1 MVSIPPNANITTANE
16 ACEYLLVVGEGIAN
30 QQTTWPAD
38 VMSLTGLW
46 RLSSQTAVRI
56 LRRVW
61 VWSKTLD
68 IVSKILYV
76 WSVKFVLHNRLVRE
90 WKMSFEEKSAWV
102 MGLVAAAS
110 YSVYIVVILGLAG
123 TRPVMDVAYVAPLL
137 WTVGASIAVS
147 IALHAV
153 LGMSSP
159 QDAGKKDQRD
169 KEIYR
174 FGEYIGQSFVVIGG
188 VSALLM
194 AMAELDYFWIANV
207 IYLAFV
213 LSAILGSVAK
223 IVAYR
228 RGFQPW

>member
-1 MVSIPPNANITTANE
+1 
-16 ACEYLLVVGEGIAN
+16 
-30 QQTTWPAD
+30 
-38 VMSLTGLW
+38 
-46 RLSSQTAVRI
+46 
-56 LRRVW
+56 
-61 VWSKTLD
+61 
-68 IVSKILYV
+68 
-76 WSVKFVLHNRLVRE
+76 
-90 WKMSFEEKSAWV
+90 MSFEEKSAWV
-102 MGLVAAAS
+102 MGMVAAGS
-110 YSVYIVVILGLAG
+110 YAVYLATVLGVAGAMPLA
-123 TRPVMDVAYVAPLL
+123 DVPYVAPLL

-147 IALHAV
+147 IALHIVMGISA
-153 LGMSSP
+153 P
-159 QDAGKKDQRD
+159 KEAGKKDQRD

-194 AMAELDYFWIANV
+194 AMAELDHFWIANV